1 MNVPIALAALQ
12 AQAAE
17 PARLREIPYNY
28 TSFSDREI
36 VIRLLGTSMWD
47 VLNQLRQERRTGRSA
62 RMLYEVLGD
71 IWVVQRNPY
80 LQDDLL
86 HSPDR
91 RKSLVEA
98 LEHRLGE
105 IDKRRAPQQDPV
117 RDALVG
123 QLVDA
128 ARRAVHEF
136 NATFVEAEQLRRR
149 VQKSLGR
156 HTAKDNIKF
165 DGLSRVAHVTDA
177 TDWRVEY
184 PFVVLTPDTEA
195 EMAALVRACI
205 ELRLTIIPRGGG
217 TGYTGG
223 AIPLTWR
230 SVVINTE
237 KLEAMTEVE
246 MRRIPGVDHEVP
258 TIFTEAGVV
267 TQRVADAAERA
278 GFVFAVDPTS
288 AEASCIGGNVAMNAG
303 GKKAVLW
310 GTALDNLVSW
320 RMVTPDAQWLEV
332 TRVGHNLGKIHDAEM
347 ASFEL
352 QYFEADGKTPI
363 RSERLDIPGQK
374 FRKEGLGKD
383 VTDKFLSGLPGI
395 QKEGCDGLITSA
407 RWVVHRMPE
416 HTRTVCMEFF
426 GNAKDAVPS
435 IVEIKDFMFAEQ
447 KRSGVLLAGLE
458 HLDDRYLKAVG
469 YATKSKKGNGHLP
482 KMVLLGD
489 IAGDNAD
496 DVARVAA
503 EVVRIANSRNG
514 EGFTAVSAE
523 ARKKFW
529 LDRKRTAAISRHTNA
544 FKINED
550 VVIPLPRMWEYTD
563 GIERI
568 NIELSLRNKLKLCDA
583 LTDFF
588 QHGDL
593 PLGKQDDAGDI
604 PSAELLEDRVQQAL
618 ALVVDVRT
626 LWQGWLDDVENLF
639 PQLQDHTL
647 RASWKTQLKAP
658 MAQIFAGAAFQPLL
672 AEVNAIHQRVL
683 KGRVW
688 VALHMHAGDGNVHTN
703 IPVNSDD
710 YEMLQTA
717 HEAVARIMVLARH
730 LDGVISGEHGI
741 GITKLEFL
749 SDEELA
755 PFAAYKQRVD
765 PEGRFNKGKLIRNE
779 KLQAVVGQSHDGRSP
794 RESLMFADLTNAY
807 TPSFGLMGHE
817 SLIMQQSDI
826 GAIADSVKDCLRCG
840 KCKPVCATHVPR
852 ANLLYSPRNK
862 ILATSLLVEA
872 FLYEEQTRR
881 GVSLRHWQEFEDVSD
896 HCTVCHKCFNPCP
909 VKIDFGD
916 VTMNMRNLLRKMD
929 KKSFRPGNKL
939 AMAMLNATNPDT
951 IKFMRSAMV
960 GVGFKAQRLASD
972 VLHSLARKQTQ
983 RPPASV
989 GRAPLKEQVIH
1000 FVNKKLPGGLPNK
1013 TARALLDIEDKDYV
1027 PIIRSP
1033 QTTSADTEAVFYF
1046 PGCGS
1051 ERLFSQVGLATQAML
1066 WHAGVQT
1073 VLPPGYLCCGYP
1085 QRGSGQFDKAEKMI
1099 TDNRVLF
1106 HRVATTLN
1114 YLDIK
1119 TVVVSCGTCY
1129 DQLQGY
1135 EFGKIFPG
1143 SRIIDIHEYLLEKG
1157 VTLQGKEGYLYHDPC
1172 HSPMKLQDP
1181 MKTVKALVGEGVV
1194 KSERCCGESGTLGV
1208 TRPDISTQIR
1218 FRKEEELK
1226 KGEAALRASG
1236 ALAEKDNVKILTS
1249 CPSCLQGL
1257 SRYGGDMNNG
1267 LLEADY
1273 IVVEMARQIL
1283 GENWMA
1289 EYVQRA
1295 NAGGIERVLV

>member
-1 MNVPIALAALQ
+1 MNAPIAQAALLGKT
-12 AQAAE
+12 AE

-36 VIRLLGTSMWD
+36 VIRLLGAPAWS
-47 VLNQLRQERRTGRSA
+47 VLELLRSERQTGRSA

-80 LQDDLL
+80 LQDDLF
-86 HSPDR
+86 HNPDR
-91 RKSLVEA
+91 RKQLVEA
-98 LEHRLGE
+98 LEHRMAE
-105 IDKRRAPQQDPV
+105 VQKRRVPEADAQ

-123 QLVDA
+123 ELIEA
-128 ARRAVHEF
+128 ANNAVREF
-136 NATFVEAEQLRRR
+136 DRTFDEAEKLRQR
-149 VQKSLGR
+149 VRKTLGKLT
-156 HTAKDNIKF
+156 HKDNIKF
-165 DGLSRVAHVTDA
+165 DGLSRVSHVTDA

-184 PFVVLTPDTEA
+184 PFVVLTPDSEV
-195 EMAALVRACI
+195 EMAGLVKGCI
-205 ELRLTIIPRGGG
+205 DIGLTIIPRGGG

-237 KLEAMTEVE
+237 KLDAITEVE
-246 MRRIPGVDHEVP
+246 MVQLPGVSHPVP
-258 TIFTEAGVV
+258 TVWTEAGVV
-267 TQRVADAAERA
+267 TQRVADAAERG

-288 AEASCIGGNVAMNAG
+288 IEASCIGGNIAMNAG

-310 GTALDNLVSW
+310 GTALDNLASW

-332 TRVGHNLGKIHDAEM
+332 TRVDHNLGKIHDAEM

-352 QYFEADGKTPI
+352 KYFEADGKTPV
-363 RSERLDIPGQK
+363 RSERLDIPGHK

-383 VTDKFLSGLPGI
+383 VTDKFLSGLPGV
-395 QKEGCDGLITSA
+395 QKEGTDGLITSA
-407 RWVVHRMPE
+407 RWVVHRMPA

-435 IVEIKDFMFAEQ
+435 IVEIKDYMFAEQ

-458 HLDDRYLKAVG
+458 HLDDRYLRAVG
-469 YATKSKKGNGHLP
+469 YATKSKKGDGHLP
-482 KMVLLGD
+482 KMVLIGD
-489 IAGDNAD
+489 IVGDDAD
-496 DVARVAA
+496 EVARVTS

-514 EGFTAVSAE
+514 EGFIAISAE

-550 VVIPLPRMWEYTD
+550 VVIPLPRMAEYTD

-568 NIELSLRNKLKLCDA
+568 NIELSLRNKIKLCDA
-583 LTDFF
+583 LLAFL
-588 QHGDL
+588 QQGNL

-604 PSAELLEDRVQQAL
+604 PTAELLEDRVLQAVE
-618 ALVVDVRT
+618 LVQEVRD
-626 LWQGWLDDVENLF
+626 LWAGWLRDVATLF

-647 RASWKTQLKAP
+647 RSSWKTQIKAP
-658 MAQIFAGAAFQPLL
+658 LAQIFNGEAFKPLL
-672 AEVNAIHQRVL
+672 DEAAQVHQRVL

-717 HEAVARIMVLARH
+717 HEAVARIMQLARS

-749 SDEELA
+749 SDEELQ
-755 PFAAYKQRVD
+755 PFADYKQRVD
-765 PEGRFNKGKLIRNE
+765 PEGRFNRGKLIRE
-779 KLQAVVGQSHDGRSP
+779 KSGLVPARSP
-794 RESLMFADLTNAY
+794 REALMYADLTNAY

-840 KCKPVCATHVPR
+840 KCKPVCNTHVPG

-881 GVSLRHWQEFEDVSD
+881 GVSIKHWQEFEDVAD
-896 HCTVCHKCFNPCP
+896 HCTVCHKCFTPCP

-916 VTMNMRNLLRKMD
+916 VTMNMRNLLRKMG
-929 KKSFRPGNKL
+929 KKSFNPGNKM

-951 IKFMRSAMV
+951 IKLLRKGMV
-960 GVGFKAQRLASD
+960 GVGFKAQRIASD
-972 VLHSLARKQTQ
+972 LLHAVAKPQLKH
-983 RPPASV
+983 PPASV
-989 GRAPLKEQVIH
+989 GKPALKEQVIH

-1013 TARALLDIEDKDYV
+1013 TARALLDIEDKEYV
-1027 PIIRSP
+1027 PIIRNP

-1066 WHAGVQT
+1066 WHSGVQT
-1073 VLPPGYLCCGYP
+1073 VMPPGYLCCGYP
-1085 QRGSGQFDKAEKMI
+1085 QRGSGQYDVADKMI
-1099 TDNRVLF
+1099 TDNRVQF
-1106 HRVATTLN
+1106 HRVANTLN

-1135 EFGKIFPG
+1135 HFDKIFPG
-1143 SRIIDIHEYLLEKG
+1143 CRIIDIHEFLLEKG
-1157 VTLQGKEGYLYHDPC
+1157 ITLPQGQGGYLYHDPC

-1181 MKTVKALVGEGVV
+1181 MKTVKALVGDGVI
-1194 KSERCCGESGTLGV
+1194 KSDRCCGESGTLAV
-1208 TRPDISTQIR
+1208 SRPDISTQIR
-1218 FRKEEELK
+1218 FRKEQEIL
-1226 KGEAALRASG
+1226 KGEAELRANG
-1236 ALAEKDNVKILTS
+1236 AVGEKENVKILTS
-1249 CPSCLQGL
+1249 CPACLQGL
-1257 SRYGGDMNNG
+1257 SRYGNDLKDG

-1273 IVVEMARQIL
+1273 IVIEMAKQIL
-1283 GENWMA
+1283 GENWLP
-1289 EYVQRA
+1289 EYVARA
-1295 NAGGIERVLV
+1295 NNGGIERVLL

>member
-1 MNVPIALAALQ
+1 MNAPIAQAALVNR
-12 AQAAE
+12 AAE

-28 TSFSDREI
+28 TSFSDKEI
-36 VIRLLGTSMWD
+36 VIRLLGTSAWS
-47 VLNQLRQERRTGRSA
+47 VLNQLRQERQTGRSA

-71 IWVVQRNPY
+71 MWVVQRNPY

-86 HSPDR
+86 HNPDR
-91 RKSLVEA
+91 RKLLVEA
-98 LEHRLGE
+98 LQHRMAE
-105 IDKRRAPQQDPV
+105 VQKRRLPQDDAH

-123 QLVDA
+123 ELIEA
-128 ARRAVHEF
+128 ANRAVREF
-136 NATFVEAEQLRRR
+136 DRMFVEAADLRQR
-149 VQKSLGR
+149 VRKTLGKLT
-156 HTAKDNIKF
+156 HKDNIKF
-165 DGLSRVAHVTDA
+165 DGLSRVSHVTDA

-195 EMAALVRACI
+195 EMARLVKGCI
-205 ELRLTIIPRGGG
+205 ELELTIIPRGGG

-237 KLEAMTEVE
+237 KLQAITEVE
-246 MRRIPGVDHEVP
+246 QVTLPGVDHPVP
-258 TIFTEAGVV
+258 TVWTEAGVV

-278 GFVFAVDPTS
+278 SFVFAVDPTS
-288 AEASCIGGNVAMNAG
+288 IEASCIGGNIAMNAG

-310 GTALDNLVSW
+310 GTALDNLASW
-320 RMVTPDAQWLEV
+320 RMVTPDAEWLEV
-332 TRVGHNLGKIHDAEM
+332 IRIGHNLGKIHDAEM

-352 QYFEADGKTPI
+352 RYFAADGKTPL
-363 RSERLDIPGQK
+363 RTERLDIPGQK

-383 VTDKFLSGLPGI
+383 VTDKFLSGLPGV
-395 QKEGCDGLITSA
+395 QKEGTDGLITSA
-407 RWVVHRMPE
+407 RWIVHRMPE
-416 HTRTVCMEFF
+416 HTRTVCLEFF
-426 GNAKDAVPS
+426 GHAKDAVPS
-435 IVEIKDFMFAEQ
+435 IVEIKDYMFEEQ

-469 YATKSKKGNGHLP
+469 YATKSKKGNGGLP
-482 KMVLLGD
+482 KMVLVGD
-489 IAGDNAD
+489 IVGDDAD
-496 DVARVAA
+496 EVARVTS
-503 EVVRIANSRNG
+503 EVVRIANSRSG
-514 EGFTAVSAE
+514 EGFVAISAE

-529 LDRKRTAAISRHTNA
+529 LDRKRTAAISKHTNA

-550 VVIPLPRMWEYTD
+550 VVIPLPRMAEYTD

-583 LTDFF
+583 LLDFF
-588 QHGDL
+588 ENSNL
-593 PLGKQDDAGDI
+593 PLGKQDYAKDI
-604 PSAELLEDRVQQAL
+604 PSAELLEDRVHHAV
-618 ALVVDVRT
+618 ALVQEVRDQWAAWLADVDV
-626 LWQGWLDDVENLF
+626 LF
-639 PQLQDHTL
+639 PQLQDHSL
-647 RASWKTQLKAP
+647 RASWKTQIRKPLE
-658 MAQIFAGAAFQPLL
+658 QIFSGEAFDAIL
-672 AEVNAIHQRVL
+672 AEVVQIHQRVL

-710 YEMLQTA
+710 YDMLQTA
-717 HEAVARIMVLARH
+717 HEAVARIMVLARS

-749 SDEELA
+749 TDEELQ
-755 PFAAYKQRVD
+755 PFADYKQRVD
-765 PEGRFNKGKLIRNE
+765 PQGRFNRGKLIRE
-779 KLQAVVGQSHDGRSP
+779 KNGLVPAESP
-794 RESLMFADLTNAY
+794 RDALMYADLTNAY

-840 KCKPVCATHVPR
+840 KCKPVCNTHVPG
-852 ANLLYSPRNK
+852 ANMLYSPRNK

-881 GVSLRHWQEFEDVSD
+881 GVSIKHWQEFEDVAD
-896 HCTVCHKCFNPCP
+896 HCTVCHKCFTPCP

-929 KKSFRPGNKL
+929 KKSFNIGNKM

-951 IKFMRSAMV
+951 INVLRKGMV

-972 VLHSLARKQTQ
+972 LLHAVAKPQMK
-983 RPPASV
+983 RPPATV
-989 GRAPLKEQVIH
+989 GKPPIKEQVIH
-1000 FVNKKLPGGLPNK
+1000 FVNKKLPGGLPTK
-1013 TARALLDIEDKDYV
+1013 TARALLDIENKDYV
-1027 PIIRSP
+1027 PIIRNP
-1033 QTTSADTEAVFYF
+1033 QATTADTEAVFYF

-1051 ERLFSQVGLATQAML
+1051 ERLYSQVGLATQAML

-1085 QRGSGQFDKAEKMI
+1085 QRGSGQYDVADKMI

-1135 EFGKIFPG
+1135 QFDKIFPG
-1143 SRIIDIHEYLLEKG
+1143 CRIIDIHEYLLEKG
-1157 VTLQGKEGYLYHDPC
+1157 ITLPGAADGAQGGYLYHDPC
-1172 HSPMKLQDP
+1172 HSPMKQQDP
-1181 MKTVKALVGEGVV
+1181 MKTVKALVGDGVL
-1194 KSERCCGESGTLGV
+1194 KSDRCCGESGTLGV

-1218 FRKEEELK
+1218 FRKEDELRQ
-1226 KGEAALRASG
+1226 GEAELRANGSVP
-1236 ALAEKDNVKILTS
+1236 AKSNVKILTS

-1257 SRYGGDMNNG
+1257 SRYGNDLQNG

-1273 IVVEMARQIL
+1273 IVVEMAKQIL
-1283 GENWMA
+1283 GDNWMP

-1295 NAGGIERVLV
+1295 NAGGIERVLL

>member
-1 MNVPIALAALQ
+1 MNAPTPLSLFAVATDEAP
-12 AQAAE
+12 
-17 PARLREIPYNY
+17 RLREIPYNY

-36 VIRLLGTSMWD
+36 VQRLLGERAWEL
-47 VLNQLRQERRTGRSA
+47 LNELRGERRTGRSA

-86 HSPDR
+86 DTPKR
-91 RKSLVEA
+91 RK
-98 LEHRLGE
+98 
-105 IDKRRAPQQDPV
+105 
-117 RDALVG
+117 

-128 ARRAVHEF
+128 LHHRL
-136 NATFVEAEQLRRR
+136 AE
-149 VQKSLGR
+149 VQKRRTPQDDAGR
-156 HTAKDNIKF
+156 DELVVELLQAAKGAVDAFSRSFEEMAALRQRATKALRKLTAHDNIKF
-165 DGLSRVAHVTDA
+165 DGLSRVSHVTDA

-184 PFVVLTPDTEA
+184 PFVVLTPDTET
-195 EMAALVRACI
+195 EMALLVKGCY
-205 ELRLTIIPRGGG
+205 ELGLTIIPRGGG

-223 AIPLTWR
+223 AIPLTWK
-230 SVVINTE
+230 SAVINTE

-246 MRRIPGVDHEVP
+246 WVKAPGHDKLLP
-258 TIFTEAGVV
+258 TIWTEAGVV

-278 GFVFAVDPTS
+278 GHVFAVDPTS
-288 AEASCIGGNVAMNAG
+288 AEASCIGGNIAMNAG

-310 GTALDNLVSW
+310 GTALDNLLSW
-320 RMVTPDAQWLEV
+320 RMVTPQAQWLEV
-332 TRVGHNLGKIHDAEM
+332 TRLDHNLGKIHDADV

-352 QYFEADGKTPI
+352 KYFEADGKTPV
-363 RSERLDIPGQK
+363 RTEQLVIPGK
-374 FRKEGLGKD
+374 TFRKEGLGKD

-416 HTRTVCMEFF
+416 HVRTVCLEFF
-426 GNAKDAVPS
+426 GNPRDCVPS
-435 IVEIKDFMFAEQ
+435 IVEIKDFMFAEM
-447 KRSGVLLAGLE
+447 RRPGGAILAGLE

-469 YATKSKKGNGHLP
+469 YATKSKRGTLP
-482 KMVLLGD
+482 KMVLVGD
-489 IAGDNAD
+489 IVGDDAD
-496 DVARVAA
+496 AVARATS
-503 EVVRIANSRNG
+503 EVIRLANSRSG
-514 EGFTAVSAE
+514 EGFVAISAE

-529 LDRKRTAAISRHTNA
+529 LDRKRTAAISKHTNA

-550 VVIPLPRMWEYTD
+550 VVIPLPRMGEYTE

-568 NIELSLRNKLKLCDA
+568 NIELSLRNKIKLADA
-583 LTDFF
+583 LEAFF
-588 QHGDL
+588 AKGQL
-593 PLGKQDDAGDI
+593 PLGKTDDANDI

-618 ALVVDVRT
+618 VLVREVRT
-626 LWQGWLDDVENLF
+626 LWAGWLRDVESLF
-639 PQLQDHTL
+639 PQLQDHRL
-647 RASWKTQLKAP
+647 RASWKTQLRGP
-658 MAQIFAGAAFQPLL
+658 LQQIFTGAAFGAVLD
-672 AEVNAIHQRVL
+672 ECTAIHKRVL

-688 VALHMHAGDGNVHTN
+688 AALHMHAGDGNVHTN
-703 IPVNSDD
+703 LPVNSDD

-717 HEAVARIMVLARH
+717 HEAVARIMVLARS

-741 GITKLEFL
+741 GITKLEYL
-749 SDEELA
+749 TDAELQ
-755 PFAAYKQRVD
+755 PFADYKARVD
-765 PEGRFNKGKLIRNE
+765 PEGRFNKGKLLRASAE
-779 KLQAVVGQSHDGRSP
+779 GARS
-794 RESLMFADLTNAY
+794 ADLSHAY

-881 GVSLRHWQEFEDVSD
+881 GISIKHWEEFEDVAD
-896 HCTVCHKCFNPCP
+896 HCTVCHKCLSPCP

-916 VTMNMRNLLRKMD
+916 VTMNMRNLLRKMG
-929 KKSFRPGNKL
+929 KKSFRPGNAV
-939 AMAMLNATNPDT
+939 AMLFLNATNPET
-951 IKFMRSAMV
+951 IKFMRGAMV
-960 GVGFKAQRLASD
+960 GVGFKAQRLAND
-972 VLHSLARKQTQ
+972 LFKRLARKQTSA
-983 RPPASV
+983 PPATL
-989 GRAPLKEQVIH
+989 GAAPIKEQVIH
-1000 FVNKKLPGGLPNK
+1000 FINKKMPGGLPKK

-1027 PIIRSP
+1027 PIIRNP
-1033 QTTSADTEAVFYF
+1033 VGTTAETEAVFYF

-1085 QRGSGQFDKAEKMI
+1085 QRGSGQFDKAEKII

-1106 HRVATTLN
+1106 HRVANTLN

-1135 EFGKIFPG
+1135 EFDKIFPG
-1143 SRIIDIHEYLLEKG
+1143 CRIIDIHEYLLEKG
-1157 VTLQGKEGYLYHDPC
+1157 ITLPAGQGGYLYHDPC
-1172 HSPMKLQDP
+1172 HSPMKLQEP
-1181 MKTVKALVGEGVV
+1181 MKTVKALVGDNVLES
-1194 KSERCCGESGTLGV
+1194 KRCCGESGTLGV

-1218 FRKEEELK
+1218 FRKEEELL
-1226 KGEAALRASG
+1226 KGEAALRAAGTVG
-1236 ALAEKDNVKILTS
+1236 AQDNVKILTS

-1257 SRYGGDMNNG
+1257 TRYGDDLNNG

-1283 GENWMA
+1283 GEDWLPA
-1289 EYVQRA
+1289 YVAKA
-1295 NAGGIERVLV
+1295 NEGGIERVLV